1 MTTATPAM
9 TRGELLWSPAPD
21 ALERTRMDRS
31 CTWLAPVEMP
41 VKRILQGAPVDSAVS
56 RDSLIDPDA
65 LDAVARWRSLER
77 EDS

>member
-9 TRGELLWSPAPD
+9 ARGELLWSPA
-21 ALERTRMDRS
+21 
-31 CTWLAPVEMP
+31 
-41 VKRILQGAPVDSAVS
+41 
-56 RDSLIDPDA
+56 PDA